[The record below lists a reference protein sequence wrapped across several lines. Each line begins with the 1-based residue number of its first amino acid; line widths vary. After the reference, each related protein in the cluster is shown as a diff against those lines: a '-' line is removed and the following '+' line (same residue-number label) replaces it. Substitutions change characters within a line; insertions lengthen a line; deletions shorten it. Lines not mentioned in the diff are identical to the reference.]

1 MQEKLKQLELLISRM
16 VTRQKELQGENDAL
30 KAENDSLK
38 KQVTDL
44 TKQLE
49 SAQADVK
56 ENKELKSMLGVS
68 ERNTSFS
75 YEQAQVIGRTLD
87 EWSSVLT
94 IDAGSK
100 DGLEKHDCVVTSQGM
115 VGYISDLSDHT
126 AQVTTIIDKNM
137 SAGALV
143 TRTGEIGVAAGDYK
157 LMSDGKLKVSYLS
170 KDADVVVD
178 VGDVALY
185 VVNLLL
191 SLPYLG
197 VEHHEVLQTLL
208 HVGLIG
214 TKGLLLLSYFLL
226 HLRALVLQT
235 ANGGVG
241 VAGCAFLVLAIVP
254 GSLPALGFL
263 RTFSCRVVARRGSG
277 ALALCCCRA
286 CDRGLLL

>member
-1 MQEKLKQLELLISRM
+1 MVHTRWFPVAVIAVIICLVLAVFTGAAKKDSIISRTLGG
-16 VTRQKELQGENDAL
+16 VLLPAERGITHAAVGVADTYNKFHGYDAL

-75 YEQAQVIGRTLD
+75 YEQAQVIGRT
-87 EWSSVLT
+87 
-94 IDAGSK
+94 
-100 DGLEKHDCVVTSQGM
+100 LEKHDCVVTSQGM

-170 KDADVVVD
+170 KDADVVV
-178 VGDVALY
+178 GDSVTTSGTGGY
-185 VVNLLL
+185 F
-191 SLPYLG
+191 PK
-197 VEHHEVLQTLL
+197 
-208 HVGLIG
+208 GLTIG
-214 TKGLLLLSYFLL
+214 TVESIKTESDGMSNYAVIAPMIKLSELTNVYIITETETTN
-226 HLRALVLQT
+226 A
-235 ANGGVG
+235 
-241 VAGCAFLVLAIVP
+241 
-254 GSLPALGFL
+254 
-263 RTFSCRVVARRGSG
+263 
-277 ALALCCCRA
+277 
-286 CDRGLLL
+286 D

>member
-1 MQEKLKQLELLISRM
+1 MPVRKNRKVDRSCEKIGKPWFIPDGFRCGDCRHYLSVLAVFTGAAKKDSIISRTLGGVLLPAERGITM
-16 VTRQKELQGENDAL
+16 RLSAWRDTYNKFHGYDAL

-137 SAGALV
+137 SAAHWSPH
-143 TRTGEIGVAAGDYK
+143 R
-157 LMSDGKLKVSYLS
+157 
-170 KDADVVVD
+170 
-178 VGDVALY
+178 
-185 VVNLLL
+185 
-191 SLPYLG
+191 
-197 VEHHEVLQTLL
+197 
-208 HVGLIG
+208 
-214 TKGLLLLSYFLL
+214 
-226 HLRALVLQT
+226 
-235 ANGGVG
+235 
-241 VAGCAFLVLAIVP
+241 
-254 GSLPALGFL
+254 
-263 RTFSCRVVARRGSG
+263 
-277 ALALCCCRA
+277 
-286 CDRGLLL
+286 

>member
-1 MQEKLKQLELLISRM
+1 MVHTRWFPVAVIAVIICLVLAVFTGAAKKDSIISRTLGG
-16 VTRQKELQGENDAL
+16 VLLPAERGITHAAVGVADTYNKFHGYDAL

-143 TRTGEIGVAAGDYK
+143 TRTGEIGVAAGEYK

-170 KDADVVVD
+170 KDADVVV
-178 VGDVALY
+178 GDSVTTSGTGGY
-185 VVNLLL
+185 F
-191 SLPYLG
+191 PK
-197 VEHHEVLQTLL
+197 
-208 HVGLIG
+208 GLTIG
-214 TKGLLLLSYFLL
+214 TVESIKTESDGMSNYAVIAPMIKLSELTNVYIITETETTN
-226 HLRALVLQT
+226 A
-235 ANGGVG
+235 
-241 VAGCAFLVLAIVP
+241 
-254 GSLPALGFL
+254 
-263 RTFSCRVVARRGSG
+263 
-277 ALALCCCRA
+277 
-286 CDRGLLL
+286 D